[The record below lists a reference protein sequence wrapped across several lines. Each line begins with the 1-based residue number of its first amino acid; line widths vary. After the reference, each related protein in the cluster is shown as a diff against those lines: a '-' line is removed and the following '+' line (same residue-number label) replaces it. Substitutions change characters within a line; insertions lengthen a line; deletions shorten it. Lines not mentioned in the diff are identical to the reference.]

1 MPKDKVK
8 ILVYV
13 YGTLRKGQY
22 NFDRI
27 NNNFGS
33 DSIKKVSERVIEGF
47 KMYTIHD
54 WYPAVVYTGRPEDK
68 IVVEEVKVTPE
79 AKTFIDR
86 MEAGA
91 GYTIKQVDGLDIY
104 CMLEDD
110 MDDGLTGVIESG
122 DWVKYIES
130 K

>member
-8 ILVYV
+8 ILV

-33 DSIKKVSERVIEGF
+33 GAIKKVSERIIEGF
-47 KMYTIHD
+47 KMVSIND
-54 WYPAVVYTGRPEDK
+54 WYPAIIYNGDK
-68 IVVEEVKVTPE
+68 HQTIVVEEVEVTPE
-79 AKTFIDR
+79 AKIFIDR

-91 GYTIKQVDGLDIY
+91 GYAIKKVDGLDIY
-104 CMLEDD
+104 CYVNDYFKPEQR
-110 MDDGLTGVIESG
+110 IESG

>member
-1 MPKDKVK
+1 MPEDKVK
-8 ILVYV
+8 ILV

-47 KMYTIHD
+47 KMVSIND
-54 WYPAVVYTGRPEDK
+54 WYPAIIYNGDK
-68 IVVEEVKVTPE
+68 YQTIIVEEVEVTPE
-79 AKTFIDR
+79 AKNFIDR

-91 GYTIKQVDGLDIY
+91 GYTIKQVGGLDIY
-104 CMLEDD
+104 CYVNDYFKPEQR
-110 MDDGLTGVIESG
+110 IESG